1 MTRLEIAILSIV
13 FVQFVAM
20 VCIDLLA
27 RKLHFQVKGTK
38 EGYSTRDVVKNM
50 DDFAEPANKELA
62 QKIRILLYVSR
73 LTGVTTVLLVLFYLS
88 RGLGWL

>member
-1 MTRLEIAILSIV
+1 MTRLEIAILLIV

-38 EGYSTRDVVKNM
+38 EGYNTREVVKNM
-50 DDFAEPANKELA
+50 DDFADPASRGLA
-62 QKIRILLYVSR
+62 QKIRMLLYVSR
-73 LTGVTTVLLVLFYLS
+73 LTGTTTVLLVLFYLS
-88 RGLGWL
+88 KGFGRL